1 MSAGADSVR
10 RMPGAPS
17 LRRDPVPDLREDFGV
32 RTKNPGRRAAD
43 TDPFAEEAI
52 PSRRAPVWKLKLR
65 SRVPRSVVGKVAAC
79 VTVLSGFGVIGYG
92 LHAAQ
97 TSLLHDA
104 RLTIPSSR
112 AIEISGN
119 QHLTRAQLLSVFGED
134 VDRNVLTVPLAGRRA
149 ELGALPWVEHAT
161 VMRLMPNRV
170 RVAIVERTPV
180 AFVRQGSEIGMVD
193 AHGVLLD
200 LAPDTD
206 ALQKYSF
213 PVVTGIQST
222 DPVSVRVA
230 RMKLYEQFTNE
241 LDSGSEKISKKLS
254 EVDLTDPDDVKALL
268 MGESVLIHFGKN
280 DFLAR
285 YQRFEQNL
293 ADWKAKYPKLA
304 SADMQ
309 YPREVV
315 LEMAPGA
322 TVPVAEGDGSA
333 TPDPAVTKL
342 LKKPVLKAKVPVAA
356 KGKAKPLVFS
366 HAKAVPVKPA
376 RGPR

>member
-1 MSAGADSVR
+1 MSAGADGVR

-32 RTKNPGRRAAD
+32 RTRNPGRRAVD
-43 TDPFAEEAI
+43 TDPYAEEAI
-52 PSRRAPVWKLKLR
+52 PSRRAPVWKLKLKN
-65 SRVPRSVVGKVAAC
+65 RVPRSVVGKVAAC
-79 VTVLSGFGVIGYG
+79 MTVLGGLGAIAYG
-92 LHAAQ
+92 LYAAQ

-149 ELGALPWVEHAT
+149 ELEALPWVEHAT
-161 VMRLMPNRV
+161 VMRLLPNRV

-193 AHGVLLD
+193 AQGVLLD

-206 ALQKYSF
+206 ALRKYSF

-222 DPVSVRVA
+222 DPASVRLA
-230 RMKLYEQFTNE
+230 RMKLYARFTSE
-241 LDSGSEKISKKLS
+241 LDSGPDKISQKLS

-268 MGESVLIHFGKN
+268 AGESVLIHFGQS

-293 ADWKAKYPKLA
+293 AEWKAKYPKLA

-309 YPREVV
+309 YPHEVV
-315 LEMAPGA
+315 LEMAPGT

-333 TPDPAVTKL
+333 SPDPAVTKL
-342 LKKPVLKAKVPVAA
+342 LKKPLVKAKAPVAA
-356 KGKAKPLVFS
+356 KVRAKPAVLS